1 MREAVG
7 LMEFNSVAKGI
18 EVTDIL
24 LKAAEVEL
32 VFSSPV
38 CPGKYLIMITGR
50 VAAVKNSMKEADKI
64 SDGFLVDRNIIPQ
77 VHEKVFPALIGT
89 TEIHNIEAI
98 GVLDVYSSVS
108 AVVAADQAVKAADVE
123 LVDLRLARALGGK
136 AFVIV
141 TGEIADVEAA
151 VNKAVEFIK
160 EDGLLLG
167 TVVIPSPHKD
177 LIDTLL
183 GSR

>member
-1 MREAVG
+1 
-7 LMEFNSVAKGI
+7 
-18 EVTDIL
+18 
-24 LKAAEVEL
+24 
-32 VFSSPV
+32 
-38 CPGKYLIMITGR
+38 
-50 VAAVKNSMKEADKI
+50 
-64 SDGFLVDRNIIPQ
+64 
-77 VHEKVFPALIGT
+77 LIGT

-151 VNKAVEFIK
+151 VNKAVELIK